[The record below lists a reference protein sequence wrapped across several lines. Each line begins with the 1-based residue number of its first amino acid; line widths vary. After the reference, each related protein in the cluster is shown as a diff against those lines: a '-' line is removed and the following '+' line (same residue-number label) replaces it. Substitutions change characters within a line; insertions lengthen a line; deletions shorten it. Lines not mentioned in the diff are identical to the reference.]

1 MESFKPKTE
10 PKNPNLSSS
19 YTEAVLASS
28 RNATS
33 TLRSQHNRKKQ
44 EIYAKQELIE
54 RRKLLQNEMRQIE
67 MRENHP
73 AWQKLRHGNVDHSNI
88 QAKKLQR
95 ILEARDESREYKL
108 ELEKMMMRV
117 QNQPTLFERQSAV
130 SFSVLQLC
138 NQVSQVLS
146 ILVQILNLCSGV
158 KPNYFKKQ
166 RSSSSLL
173 LT

>member
-1 MESFKPKTE
+1 MHKEPGESFKPKTE

-73 AWQKLRHGNVDHSNI
+73 AWQKLRHENVDHSNI

-138 NQVSQVLS
+138 
-146 ILVQILNLCSGV
+146 
-158 KPNYFKKQ
+158 
-166 RSSSSLL
+166 
-173 LT
+173 T

>member
-1 MESFKPKTE
+1 VQKEPMESFKPKTE

-73 AWQKLRHGNVDHSNI
+73 AWQKLRHENVDHSNI
-88 QAKKLQR
+88 QSKKLQR

-138 NQVSQVLS
+138 
-146 ILVQILNLCSGV
+146 I
-158 KPNYFKKQ
+158 
-166 RSSSSLL
+166 
-173 LT
+173 